1 MKVLIVSQIY
11 LPQREGG
18 AERVARR
25 TAEYLRGK
33 GHAVEILAARD
44 HAGPESQPDLDI
56 PVHRIEYFNSML
68 PDIGPTN
75 LPFAA
80 KALWH
85 ARNAVGGVRAAD
97 IARVLDRVKPDVIYL
112 HNAYLFQPQLGK
124 VAGARGIPLVLHVH
138 DYSWMCANIGMVRRG
153 KNCEAPCL
161 KCRLLTSAWR
171 KSANPATVIA
181 VSDFVRD
188 RYQKHGVFPDAKWHV
203 LRNTTEP
210 VDPNEVTDA
219 ASDMFTFGFIGS
231 IVLDKGIELLLEA
244 FSQLPKGSARL
255 VIAGKGEEAYVAGLK
270 ERVRDLPVRWLGH
283 VPKEEFYNQVDT
295 VVVPSL
301 WHEPQALVLVESIH
315 RKRPI
320 IASQRGG
327 NTEVITQTGAGL
339 LFEPNERDSLRNCML
354 EMQSILRGDGES
366 GFKFSTDSILP
377 DEEDFGR
384 FVEKTLASVIPNRG

>member
-25 TAEYLRGK
+25 TAEYLVGK

-44 HAGPESQPDLDI
+44 HTGPESQPDLDI
-56 PVHRIEYFNSML
+56 PVHRVEYFNSML

-97 IARVLDRVKPDVIYL
+97 IERVLDRVKPEVIYL

-153 KNCEAPCL
+153 ENCEEPCL

-171 KSANPATVIA
+171 KTANPAAVIA
-181 VSDFVRD
+181 VSNFVRD
-188 RYQKHGVFPDAKWHV
+188 RYHKHGVFPAAQWHV

-210 VDPNEVTDA
+210 VDPNEIA
-219 ASDMFTFGFIGS
+219 AAPVGTFTFGFIGS

-244 FSQLPKGSARL
+244 FSQLPRDSAQL
-255 VIAGKGEEAYVAGLK
+255 VIAGKGEEAYVARLK

-301 WHEPQALVLVESIH
+301 WHEPQALVLVESIR

-320 IASQRGG
+320 IASKRGG

-339 LFEPNERDSLRNCML
+339 LFEPTEQGSLGESML
-354 EMQSILRGDGES
+354 EMQSILRGS
-366 GFKFSTDSILP
+366 GKSAFSFSTESILP

-384 FVEKTLASVIPNRG
+384 FVEKTLTSVIQNRG